1 MVVPLLG
8 LEPRLITG
16 LGDQGIIQLCDR
28 DYDIYLINKTWW
40 SRGGSNSRPWHCE
53 RHTLPAELR
62 PLKLINNLQ
71 VLKVSTDTIPFGIV
85 SVESNMIQFSN
96 QWKSRI
102 ITRIKSSVRA
112 LCQNF

>member
-1 MVVPLLG
+1 
-8 LEPRLITG
+8 
-16 LGDQGIIQLCDR
+16 
-28 DYDIYLINKTWW
+28 
-40 SRGGSNSRPWHCE
+40 
-53 RHTLPAELR
+53 
-62 PLKLINNLQ
+62 
-71 VLKVSTDTIPFGIV
+71 LKVSTDTIPFGIV